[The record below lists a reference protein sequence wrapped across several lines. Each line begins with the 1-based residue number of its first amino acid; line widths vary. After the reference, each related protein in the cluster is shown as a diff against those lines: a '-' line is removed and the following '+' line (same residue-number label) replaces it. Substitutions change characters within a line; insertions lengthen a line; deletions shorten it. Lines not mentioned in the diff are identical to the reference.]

1 MLFFLIEDKFRK
13 MVSNKYVDLIEK
25 NNFVRSKCYLKI
37 YIKNLVSMAT
47 ITMVHNRVW
56 AEQLSTKVSG
66 RKHLLFWR
74 FWMEV

>member
-37 YIKNLVSMAT
+37 YIKNLVSMAA
-47 ITMVHNRVW
+47 ITMVHNRV
-56 AEQLSTKVSG
+56 
-66 RKHLLFWR
+66 
-74 FWMEV
+74 

>member
-47 ITMVHNRVW
+47 ITMVHNRV
-56 AEQLSTKVSG
+56 
-66 RKHLLFWR
+66 
-74 FWMEV
+74 